1 MKIASEKKCSSC
13 GKWTL
18 WNKGKEDLCAHC
30 GALLS
35 DFEQKKEERGE
46 KIRSAPVGL
55 FPIKHNEP
63 LFLKLGKYTI
73 NTAHL
78 IFTAVMSFIVWLI
91 TFVAA

>member
-1 MKIASEKKCSSC
+1 MASEKKCPTC
-13 GKWTL
+13 GKWTV
-18 WNKGKEDLCAHC
+18 WNQDKEDLCTHC
-30 GALLS
+30 GVLLS

-46 KIRSAPVGL
+46 KIRTAPAGI
-55 FPIKHNEP
+55 FPVKHNEP
-63 LFLKLGKYTI
+63 LFLKWGKYTI

>member
-1 MKIASEKKCSSC
+1 MNPISEKKCPSC
-13 GKWTL
+13 GKWTI
-18 WNKGKEDLCAHC
+18 WNQGKEDLCAYC

-46 KIRSAPVGL
+46 KIRTAPSGL
-55 FPIKHNEP
+55 FPVKQYDP
-63 LFLKLGKYTI
+63 LLIKLGKYTI
-73 NTAHL
+73 NIIHL